1 MTTPTTL
8 GDPASLSAVR
18 TSEPSPR
25 AQAET
30 ARTARAAILTE
41 VDDHLVAVH
50 SPQSFE
56 ADQYRILRHFLDQD
70 SGGAKRQVLAV
81 TSPTAGDGKTT
92 TAVNLAVTL
101 AQSPGA
107 RVVLIDADLRRPFV
121 ATSLGL
127 DDRRGPGL
135 AATAL
140 DPKLELEQLV
150 RPTPF
155 NVDVVPAGPSTPSAY
170 RLFDSARVGQLL
182 DQARRRYDHVLVDTP
197 PVLLVPDCRLMSQW
211 VDGFMVV
218 VAAHRTPRKLL
229 VDGLGALEEGKV
241 LGVVF
246 NADDRPLSGYFG
258 RYEGYYGYHQP
269 HSESGRRS
277 GWRWPWRRPAQERTQ
292 GWW

>member
-1 MTTPTTL
+1 
-8 GDPASLSAVR
+8 
-18 TSEPSPR
+18 
-25 AQAET
+25 
-30 ARTARAAILTE
+30 
-41 VDDHLVAVH
+41 
-50 SPQSFE
+50 
-56 ADQYRILRHFLDQD
+56 
-70 SGGAKRQVLAV
+70 
-81 TSPTAGDGKTT
+81 
-92 TAVNLAVTL
+92 VNLAVTL

-155 NVDVVPAGPSTPSAY
+155 NVDVVPVGPSTPSAY
-170 RLFDSARVGQLL
+170 RLFDSERVGQLL
-182 DQARRRYDHVLVDTP
+182 DQARRQYDHVVVDTP

-211 VDGFMVV
+211 VDGFIVV

-229 VDGLGALEEGKV
+229 ADGLSALEEEKL
-241 LGVVF
+241 LGIVF

-258 RYEGYYGYHQP
+258 RYQGYYGYHQR
-269 HSESGRRS
+269 HSETGRGSR
-277 GWRWPWRRPAQERTQ
+277 WRWPWRRPARGRTE